1 MLQSRIFLYP
11 LIPHIAQTHMD
22 PLVIGIAGGTGSGK
36 TTVTNAILE
45 RLDKT
50 RVVVIQH
57 DSYYRDLSAYG
68 GETPASINFDHPD
81 SLETPLMIEHIRALR
96 AGRSIEQPMYDFT
109 THRRLDSSRR
119 LDPREIIII
128 DGILIFVDKELREL
142 MDVKIFVD
150 TDADERLIRRIRR
163 DILERGRSVESVMQ
177 QYMSTVKPMHLEFVE
192 PSKHWADVIIPRGAM
207 NTVAIDMVVSKITM
221 MLRIAEHQETGPRH
235 Q

>member
-1 MLQSRIFLYP
+1 
-11 LIPHIAQTHMD
+11 MD

-36 TTVTNAILE
+36 TTVTEAILD

-68 GETPASINFDHPD
+68 GITPAAINFDHPD
-81 SLETPLMIEHIRALR
+81 SLETPLMIRHIRELK
-96 AGRSIEQPMYDFT
+96 AGRSIDEPIYNFT
-109 THRRLDSSRR
+109 THRRLDSTHR

-128 DGILIFVDKELREL
+128 DGILIFIDKELREL
-142 MDVKIFVD
+142 MDIKIFVD

-163 DILERGRSVESVMQ
+163 DILERGRSMESVMQ

-207 NTVAIDMVVSKITM
+207 NTVAIDMVVSKIAM
-221 MLRIAEHQETGPRH
+221 MLRAGD
-235 Q
+235 